1 MVWRSGSPHA
11 LYIDVPHLCLAREL
25 NVNNLPKTTTAIT
38 PNIPTAIPANPT
50 TAPIASERSLPA
62 GQSSLYDLLCLFGND
77 LATQPATRD
86 VAARLTVGLRRVTA
100 NQHLIHV
107 GATSTAL
114 FFVRTGTFKIARDDE
129 DGYEQVLAFAGQGE
143 VLGFDALCV
152 NEYPTSAVAL
162 EDSSVFAVLRSDL
175 ATFSRQVPAFGR
187 ELHRTASL
195 ALARTNDL
203 VDVMAAV
210 SSEVRLARFLLQLS
224 RQMTAKGQSSRRFIL
239 RMGRRDLASML
250 GVAHE
255 TVSRAFTTL
264 SMARLLHVND
274 RDVEILDIE
283 GLRAFS
289 RCTRRPQEEAG
300 LPRARRLA
308 TQRGDSR
315 AAARLQA
322 LPA

>member
-1 MVWRSGSPHA
+1 MARRYGLRHA
-11 LYIDVPHLCLAREL
+11 SVDDVSRLS
-25 NVNNLPKTTTAIT
+25 AIQEF
-38 PNIPTAIPANPT
+38 ILINPT
-50 TAPIASERSLPA
+50 VLTTPVAAVAAKPAVGFSPA
-62 GQSSLYDLLCLFGND
+62 GRGSLADLLHMLGDD
-77 LATQPATRD
+77 LAEHPDARD
-86 VAARLTVGLRRVTA
+86 AAAQLAVGLRRVPA
-100 NQHLIHV
+100 GQHLIQM
-107 GATSTAL
+107 GALSVAL
-114 FFVRTGTFKIARDDE
+114 YFVHTGTFKIARSDE
-129 DGYEQVLAFAGQGE
+129 DGYEQVLALAGRGE
-143 VLGFDALCV
+143 VIGYDALCV
-152 NEYPTSAVAL
+152 QENPTSAVAL
-162 EDSSVFAVLRSDL
+162 EDSTVYVVLRSDL